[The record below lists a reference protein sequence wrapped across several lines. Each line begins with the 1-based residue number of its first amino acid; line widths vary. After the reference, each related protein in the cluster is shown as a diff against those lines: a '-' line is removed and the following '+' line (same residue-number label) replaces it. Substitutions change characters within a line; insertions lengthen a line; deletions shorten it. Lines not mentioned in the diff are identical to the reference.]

1 MSTTRQPRFFEM
13 NRYTSVIQS
22 ADAKNKDKKKA
33 SGGGAESKGPC
44 HPDGLLCNLFFC
56 FKWCAS

>member
-22 ADAKNKDKKKA
+22 ADKENKDERQG
-33 SGGGAESKGPC
+33 SGGGPQSKGIC
-44 HPDGLLCNLFFC
+44 HPDGLLCNFFFC
-56 FKWCAS
+56 LQWCS

>member
-22 ADAKNKDKKKA
+22 EEKNKDKKQPS
-33 SGGGAESKGPC
+33 SGGPQSKGIC
-44 HPDGLLCNLFFC
+44 HPDGLLCSLFFC
-56 FKWCAS
+56 LQWCS